1 MSPLVIKALEE
12 PLKCE
17 EEISVTVQYTI
28 TGETAES
35 GSVTIVY
42 LVGAGIKRNTA
53 HFFVQLF
60 YSLGFLFF
68 SGFIQRRDSTPW
80 L

>member
-42 LVGAGIKRNTA
+42 LVSGGIKLNTT
-53 HFFVQLF
+53 QT
-60 YSLGFLFF
+60 FLH
-68 SGFIQRRDSTPW
+68 SAI
-80 L
+80 